1 MDTLKRELIIKL
13 LLTTPDNAVV
23 CAPYLLAQGFSHSNL
38 KQYVRR
44 GHLDSLG
51 RGAYCKHGH
60 SPRLA
65 AALEACTHQLK
76 VPLHIGGWSALLYHG
91 LLHFL
96 PASER
101 PTTIFTP
108 TNTRLP
114 VWLAQSFGK
123 EYETRSTNIFPD
135 GLSVSAAIIDGFSV
149 PVSSPE
155 RAVLEYIMGVPREHL
170 LNEAYQ
176 ILEMLVNARSEVVQ
190 TLLEKCSSVKVK
202 RLFLL
207 LAEDLNY
214 PWYEA
219 LDLGRID
226 LGSGGRVIDK
236 GGKYR
241 SKWLLTVNDW
251 RAI

>member
-1 MDTLKRELIIKL
+1 M
-13 LLTTPDNAVV
+13 
-23 CAPYLLAQGFSHSNL
+23 CAPYLLARGFSYGNL
-38 KQYVRR
+38 KQYVSR

-60 SPRLA
+60 SPRISA
-65 AALEACTHQLK
+65 SLEACVHQLK
-76 VPLHIGGWSALLYHG
+76 VPLHIGGWSALQHHG

-96 PASER
+96 PAIER

-114 VWLAQSFGK
+114 AWLSQSFGK
-123 EYETRSTNIFPD
+123 EYVSRSTNIFPSD
-135 GLSVSAAIIDGFSV
+135 LYVSEAAVDGFSV

-155 RAVLEYIMGVPREHL
+155 RAILEYLMDVPDEHP

-176 ILEMLVNARSEVVQ
+176 ILEMMVNARSDVLQ
-190 TLLEKCSSVKVK
+190 ALLEQCGSVKVK

-219 LDLGRID
+219 LDLGHID
-226 LGSGGRVIDK
+226 IGSGGRVIDK

-251 RAI
+251 RTI